1 MDKIILVKINC
12 FCFSC
17 TSWLSFVSSPH
28 TVVVVVT
35 MTINRML
42 GMVVSVLVVVVVAA
56 VEKGVTGDRIP
67 SPILSATMTL
77 TTAASL
83 IPLPPVL
90 GTSLCHVTI
99 TMAPRQVI

>member
-1 MDKIILVKINC
+1 M
-12 FCFSC
+12 
-17 TSWLSFVSSPH
+17 
-28 TVVVVVT
+28 VVVVT

-42 GMVVSVLVVVVVAA
+42 GMVVSVLVVVVVVAA